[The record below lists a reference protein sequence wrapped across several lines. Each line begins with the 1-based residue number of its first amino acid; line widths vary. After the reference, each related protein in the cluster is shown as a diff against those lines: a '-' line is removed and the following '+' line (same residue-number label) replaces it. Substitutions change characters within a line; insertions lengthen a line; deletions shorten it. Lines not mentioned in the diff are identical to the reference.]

1 MATPK
6 KTAQGTWRVQIEIKG
21 VRDSFTGKTKREVD
35 EWQARRKAEI
45 LTGGADRPPGSRY
58 TLADAFREYGERVS
72 SQKRGWSK
80 ELVRLNAF
88 TRHRLPVSKPIGE
101 VTTADLVAW
110 RDERLGVCA
119 RGSVLRDMNLL
130 GHVFETARREWQWIE
145 KNPMKDVR
153 RPQNP
158 DHRKRVIR
166 QHEIRGILRAL
177 GHNPN
182 QVRSVSQAVAT
193 AFLFA
198 LSTGMRAGEICALSW
213 TDVGVEHVHVGMSK
227 TGDARDVPLSPV
239 GQRLLERMKGWDATL
254 VFGIKS
260 QTLDAL
266 FRKARGRAKLEG
278 FTFHD
283 SRRTA
288 ATRLSGIINDPLM
301 LCRIMGWRRTDQAM
315 TYYAPDV
322 IQIARLLR

>member
-1 MATPK
+1 MAKPK
-6 KTAQGTWRVQIEIKG
+6 KTAQGTWRIQIEFKG
-21 VRDSFTGKTKREVD
+21 VRDSFTGPTKREAE

-45 LTGGADRPPGSRY
+45 LAGGADQPPGARY
-58 TLADAFREYGERVS
+58 TLADAFREYGEKVS
-72 SQKRGWSK
+72 SQKRGWAK

-88 TRHRLPVSKPIGE
+88 TRHPLPINKRIGE

-166 QHEIRGILRAL
+166 PQEVRGVLRAL
-177 GHNPN
+177 GHNAK
-182 QVRSVSQAVAT
+182 VRSVSQAVAT

-198 LSTGMRAGEICALSW
+198 LSTGMRAGEICNLRWS
-213 TDVGVEHVHVGMSK
+213 DVNEDFVHVPLSK

-239 GQRLLERMKGWDATL
+239 GKRLVERMRGWDAPL
-254 VFGIKS
+254 VFGIRS

-266 FRKARGRAKLEG
+266 FRKARGRAGLEG

-315 TYYAPDV
+315 TYYAPSAS
-322 IQIARLLR
+322 QIARLLR